1 MSTPRAKRR
10 TPLIER
16 RERRRSQAPP
26 VRAGVDLSVRLGPL
40 TLENPVLT
48 ASGTFGYGDEYAH
61 VVDPRGLGAVI
72 TKTVTLEPRAGN
84 SPVRVAETAGGM
96 LNSIGL
102 ENVGLERFRREKLP
116 RLRAL
121 SATVVASLGGETPRE
136 LERLLEALGSEP
148 GIGGFEIN
156 FSCPNVAKGGAVY
169 WANAKRLER
178 TLARLR
184 PLTRAALIAKL
195 SPDVTSVADLA
206 RACEQGGADAVTAV
220 NTFVGMSIDLTGP
233 RHRLHRASGGL
244 SGPAIKP
251 LALARCHEAARA
263 VRIPV
268 LGSGG
273 IMSGRDALEFMA
285 VGAAAVQVG
294 TASFIRPRAAAEVV
308 EEIGAFLAARGI
320 RRLDQWRGCLLD
332 ARAESA
338 GAANDPAP
346 RRVISAPMRA
356 RPAGGPVGKG

>member
-1 MSTPRAKRR
+1 MSAKRPPPRA
-10 TPLIER
+10 
-16 RERRRSQAPP
+16 
-26 VRAGVDLSVRLGPL
+26 VVDLAVRIGPL
-40 TLENPVLT
+40 ALRNPVLT

-72 TKTVTLEPRAGN
+72 TKTVTLKPRAGN
-84 SPVRVAETAGGM
+84 PAVRVAETAGGM

-116 RLRAL
+116 KLRAL
-121 SATVVASLGGETPRE
+121 GATVVASLGGETPRE
-136 LERLLEALGSEP
+136 LARLLEALGAEP

-169 WANAKRLER
+169 WANARRLER
-178 TLARLR
+178 TLTLLR

-220 NTFVGMSIDLTGP
+220 NTFVGMAVDLGGP
-233 RHRLHRASGGL
+233 RHRLNRATGGL

-251 LALARCHEAARA
+251 LALSRCHEAARA
-263 VRIPV
+263 VGIPV

-273 IMSGRDALEFMA
+273 IMNGGDALEFIA

-308 EEIGAFLAARGI
+308 EEMAAILAARGI
-320 RRLDQWRGCLLD
+320 RRLDDWRGCLMEG
-332 ARAESA
+332 ATAA
-338 GAANDPAP
+338 GEL
-346 RRVISAPMRA
+346 
-356 RPAGGPVGKG
+356 RPGRMGGKRT